1 MDPRGRKTSY
11 GSRIWR
17 RMVGFNLVSLGVMLG
32 AMIVLSPTRDML
44 VQQRQEVL
52 DLQARLIAAEVAE
65 GDGLD
70 AVPPGM
76 GQTVALTAAEGR
88 VLESLSGPSMPPEDA
103 WIRLLTLLGP
113 SDPWMT
119 AEATLPDGNVIVLRE
134 ALTVVSGVVGQD
146 YGRLLVIFAAALLV
160 SVGISLALA
169 SRITRPLRDLTDAA
183 GQRSPVARGRI
194 AIPDMTDRSDE
205 IGRLSEALRGMVD
218 ALYDRIDA
226 NEQFAADVAHEIKN
240 PLASLRS
247 AVDTLRVARDDQ
259 RVRLLDII
267 DHDIRRLDRLVSD
280 ISNASRLDSELVKEE
295 EEPVDLTA
303 MLRGLTEYLGHQAGE
318 KGVTLVADLPETPIV
333 IQGLEAR
340 LAQVFVNLITNAL
353 SFSEG
358 GTQIRVWAH
367 RRADRALVVVEDQ
380 GPGIPEEAL
389 TKIFDRFYSE
399 RPMGEFGE
407 HSGLGLSIS
416 RQIVEAHEGVI
427 WAENIRSAMDG
438 PVSGARF
445 VVGLPA

>member
-1 MDPRGRKTSY
+1 
-11 GSRIWR
+11 
-17 RMVGFNLVSLGVMLG
+17 MVGFNLVSLGVMLG
-32 AMIVLSPTRDML
+32 AMILLSPTRDML
-44 VQQRQEVL
+44 LQQRQEVL
-52 DLQARLIAAEVAE
+52 DLQARLVAAEVAE
-65 GDGLD
+65 GDGLA
-70 AVPPGM
+70 AVPPGV
-76 GQTVALTAAEGR
+76 GQIVTLTAADGH
-88 VLESLSGPSMPPEDA
+88 VLETLSGPTVPAGDAWIRFMASFGPSGPSMMA
-103 WIRLLTLLGP
+103 K
-113 SDPWMT
+113 T
-119 AEATLPDGNVIVLRE
+119 ALPNGNVVELRE
-134 ALTVVSGVVGQD
+134 TRAVVSGVVGQD
-146 YGRLLVIFAAALLV
+146 YRRLLVIFAAALLV

-169 SRITRPLRDLTDAA
+169 SRITRPLRALTDAA
-183 GQRSPVARGRI
+183 RRRSTIARGRFSL
-194 AIPDMTDRSDE
+194 PDMTARTDE

-259 RVRLLDII
+259 RARLLDII
-267 DHDIRRLDRLVSD
+267 DHDVRRLDRLVSD

-303 MLRGLTEYLGHQAGE
+303 MLRGLTEHLGHQADD
-318 KGVTLVADLPETPIV
+318 KSVILVADLPETPIV

-353 SFSEG
+353 SFSG
-358 GTQIRVWAH
+358 DGATIRVWAH
-367 RRADRALVVVEDQ
+367 RKAGRALVVVEDQ
-380 GPGIPEEAL
+380 GPGIPGEAL
-389 TKIFDRFYSE
+389 TRIFDRFYSE
-399 RPMGEFGE
+399 RPEGEFGE

-427 WAENIRSAMDG
+427 WAENIRDAQDG
-438 PVSGARF
+438 PVRGARF